1 MLEKSDMI
9 WKSYMFNLKK
19 GTLKFLFNSCL
30 DTLPTQTNLLQRG
43 KSASDLCK
51 LCLQAGTE
59 LQGRR
64 QETTNHILNCC
75 KRVLFVIGKY
85 KPHIGFVAEIQ
96 AWQWFK
102 PAFRPTVLEIGDL
115 VRLSWVYRQSPRRSS
130 SEKSNEKYIYHP
142 GRRVPQITCLD
153 SYYSNHPVLARV
165 RGIRFILFEI
175 ILVLVSIW
183 TIFKVMDLFVKCFL
197 FKTYMP
203 TKKYLRKKAEKLCL
217 IGEIVIESH
226 SFLEYWQNH

>member
-64 QETTNHILNCC
+64 QETTNHILNGC

-115 VRLSWVYRQSPRRSS
+115 VRLSWVTGSLHEEVHQRSRMRNTSAILGGEFIREVEWEIHLPSRPESS
-130 SEKSNEKYIYHP
+130 SDNLS
-142 GRRVPQITCLD
+142 
-153 SYYSNHPVLARV
+153 
-165 RGIRFILFEI
+165 
-175 ILVLVSIW
+175 W
-183 TIFKVMDLFVKCFL
+183 FL
-197 FKTYMP
+197 
-203 TKKYLRKKAEKLCL
+203 LL
-217 IGEIVIESH
+217 
-226 SFLEYWQNH
+226 